1 MTNFTSP
8 SSDLKY
14 YDHYSSNFLF
24 KWKIFPHFLN
34 CFLGNTVNGSVVR
47 ESFELFYALSKL
59 VDKGELNLEIDN
71 KSPCNDKAIKSSD
84 KKKLAVSSL
93 EQIDS
98 TLEHGTS
105 KIKPFNFF
113 SIS

>member
-1 MTNFTSP
+1 M
-8 SSDLKY
+8 
-14 YDHYSSNFLF
+14 
-24 KWKIFPHFLN
+24 
-34 CFLGNTVNGSVVR
+34 
-47 ESFELFYALSKL
+47 
-59 VDKGELNLEIDN
+59 DKGELNLEIDN
-71 KSPCNDKAIKSSD
+71 KSPCNDKAIKSSN